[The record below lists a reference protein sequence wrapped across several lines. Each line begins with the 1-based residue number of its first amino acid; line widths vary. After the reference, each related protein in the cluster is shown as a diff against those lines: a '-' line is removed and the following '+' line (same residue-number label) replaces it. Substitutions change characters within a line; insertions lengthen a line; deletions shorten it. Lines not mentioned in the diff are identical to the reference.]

1 MANYSINLTD
11 NGDGSFAVTNVK
23 RAPSTVASGGTE
35 LNASAQ
41 QADAASSNT
50 WLALTD
56 ALQRA
61 HIMCVD
67 DRSKNG

>member
-11 NGDGSFAVTNVK
+11 NLNGSFAVTNVF
-23 RAPSTVASGGTE
+23 RAPTTLASGGTD

-41 QADAASSNT
+41 FSGVVSSNT
-50 WLALTD
+50 WLNLGDAVQRALTM
-56 ALQRA
+56 A
-61 HIMCVD
+61 VD